1 MIERA
6 MIRDVVRKLGRS
18 VALAVVA
25 VILATAAS
33 AAEWIV
39 DVDESR
45 IGFRATQ
52 MGAQFE
58 GRFHRFSADVR
69 FDPDDPGAGRAALTV
84 EIASVDT
91 GNAERDE
98 AMQTAV
104 WMGAAEHPA
113 ATFETDRIEG
123 VGDGRYRA
131 EGRLSLRGTS
141 REVVFPFTFA
151 LRNGDGDSDVAVVT
165 GEIPVSR
172 TEFGIGRGEF
182 AGDGVIGD
190 RVVIGVELVATRP

>member
-1 MIERA
+1 
-6 MIRDVVRKLGRS
+6 MIRHVVRKSGRS
-18 VALAVVA
+18 VGLAVVA
-25 VILATAAS
+25 VVLATAAAS

-39 DVDESR
+39 DVEESR

-58 GRFHRFSADVR
+58 GRFRRVSADVR
-69 FDPDDPGAGRAALTV
+69 FDPDDPEAGRAAFTV
-84 EIASVDT
+84 EIPSVDT

-113 ATFETDRIEG
+113 ATFETDRIERA
-123 VGDGRYRA
+123 GDGRYRA
-131 EGRLSLRGTS
+131 EGRLTLRGTT

-151 LRNGDGDSDVAVVT
+151 PRNGDVDSDVAVVT

-190 RVVIGVELVATRP
+190 RVVIEVELVAARP